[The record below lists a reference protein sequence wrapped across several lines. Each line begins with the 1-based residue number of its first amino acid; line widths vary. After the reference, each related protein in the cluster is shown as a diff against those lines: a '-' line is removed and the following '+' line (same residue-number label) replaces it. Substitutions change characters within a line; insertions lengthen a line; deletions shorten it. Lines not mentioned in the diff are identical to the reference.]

1 MVEKYFMES
10 KSLFF
15 LPGSNGSNKPL
26 KDFNLQFDQFGYST
40 GYYGKNT
47 TWTFGN
53 LGNGGFDQ
61 SRSSVAP
68 KAVCQTSL
76 FIPYHPLI
84 VYLPVDPM
92 AMLISCLVCYLIPE
106 LERQFLSSWK
116 FCDFGMVSLGDPN
129 SMANRDLQIKGLKR
143 SGSLESPGKMNQLLM
158 MKFV

>member
-1 MVEKYFMES
+1 LKPFKLPSDHHTNCWQFEAQEDACRRVGSLDRVERMHQMVEKYFMES

-40 GYYGKNT
+40 GNYGKNT
-47 TWTFGN
+47 TRTFGN

-84 VYLPVDPM
+84 VYLPT
-92 AMLISCLVCYLIPE
+92 
-106 LERQFLSSWK
+106 
-116 FCDFGMVSLGDPN
+116 
-129 SMANRDLQIKGLKR
+129 
-143 SGSLESPGKMNQLLM
+143 
-158 MKFV
+158 

>member
-40 GYYGKNT
+40 GNYGKNT
-47 TWTFGN
+47 TRTFGN

-84 VYLPVDPM
+84 VYLPT
-92 AMLISCLVCYLIPE
+92 
-106 LERQFLSSWK
+106 
-116 FCDFGMVSLGDPN
+116 
-129 SMANRDLQIKGLKR
+129 
-143 SGSLESPGKMNQLLM
+143 
-158 MKFV
+158 